1 MIANPLA
8 TPVKWSRFVPSQADG
23 IRPFAFVF
31 DTATRSYKM
40 VSNVASVNA
49 DRDSLMGWEG
59 AWVRATS
66 GGVSLVLGSSASASA
81 DEVLRPQQV
90 DLNGGWTIPVQAK
103 AGRLGDFC
111 SVAGLVPGSGS
122 SHVVENPPTA
132 PNAVDL
138 YFTNSAGQRLAH
150 DIRSQGG
157 AQTYDFVV
165 ACGVP
170 AVNVTVSLP
179 DLSAVPAGQQIMLV
193 DKDTGKTMYART
205 MSSYTYHNAVAG
217 AERKFQLVVEPRNTG
232 ALVVTSTAATA
243 KGEGVVF
250 TYNVTKG
257 CQVTMRVL
265 NLAGRPVKV
274 LTLDKTVSAGVQ
286 TQLWNLTSESGTR
299 VPAGAYL
306 LQIDA
311 VAENGQSVRGLTQI
325 SVGR

>member
-1 MIANPLA
+1 
-8 TPVKWSRFVPSQADG
+8 VP
-23 IRPFAFVF
+23 
-31 DTATRSYKM
+31 
-40 VSNVASVNA
+40 SVNA
-49 DRDSLMGWEG
+49 DRDSLLGWEG

-66 GGVSLVLGSSASASA
+66 GGVSLIVGSSTLASA
-81 DEVLRPQQV
+81 DEVLKPQQA
-90 DLNGGWTIPVQAK
+90 DLAGGWVIPVHAT

-111 SVAGLVPGSGS
+111 SVAGVVPGSGTS
-122 SHVVENPPTA
+122 QVVENPPTA
-132 PNAVDL
+132 PNAVDV
-138 YFTNSAGQRLAH
+138 YFTNTAGQRLAH
-150 DIRSQGG
+150 DIRSQAG

-170 AVNVTVSLP
+170 DVDVTVSLP
-179 DLSAVPAGQQIMLV
+179 DLSKVPSDQQIMLV
-193 DKDTGKTMYART
+193 DTDTGKTMYART
-205 MSSYTYHNAVAG
+205 MTSYSYHSAVAG
-217 AERKFQLVVEPRNTG
+217 AERKFQLVVEPRRTG
-232 ALVVTSTAATA
+232 ALVVTSTAAMA

-250 TYNVTKG
+250 TYNVTKA

-274 LTLDKTVSAGVQ
+274 LAADKTVAAGVQ
-286 TQLWNLTSESGTR
+286 TLLWNLTSESGTR